1 MLNLNHPP
9 PSVRITCPAAN
20 EYDAMTACGS
30 MKGTQ
35 HENVIIMKHVFAVIM
50 KWKNMDMA
58 LSLYVSHPHI
68 PSRTEKTIQ
77 GEDGHENEF

>member
-1 MLNLNHPP
+1 
-9 PSVRITCPAAN
+9 
-20 EYDAMTACGS
+20 

-58 LSLYVSHPHI
+58 LSLYASHPHI